1 MLRRSEVTARR
12 DNARR
17 ADVDRSALQYA
28 MASSLRQLL
37 PEQRLECLELAQ
49 VMAASKRED
58 EEHRAG
64 VAVAEARDE
73 TQAIV
78 TSNIYQHPLWSKLP
92 DDLIDMVVDFTL
104 RSGFSPSVNPEED
117 PYSRRAMAVLF
128 LNAMAMW
135 CRVAGRPTCSSLS
148 PETQIT
154 RTSSPRCCCLAS
166 TRLTGQTSSHAIRD
180 RVPAAQPA
188 PHALA
193 AHWRQQSHAACLA
206 REARAFI

>member
-1 MLRRSEVTARR
+1 MERVREQQQQQHQQQQQQLRRVLRRSEVTARR

-58 EEHRAG
+58 EEQRAG

-117 PYSRRAMAVLF
+117 PYFTAVIEFQQRNLPHTGVLRPAQRVLATEWRSVLRAASR
-128 LNAMAMW
+128 
-135 CRVAGRPTCSSLS
+135 
-148 PETQIT
+148 
-154 RTSSPRCCCLAS
+154 
-166 TRLTGQTSSHAIRD
+166 
-180 RVPAAQPA
+180 
-188 PHALA
+188 
-193 AHWRQQSHAACLA
+193 
-206 REARAFI
+206 

>member
-1 MLRRSEVTARR
+1 MERVREQQQQQHQQQQQQLRRVLRRSEVTARR

-58 EEHRAG
+58 EEQRAG

-104 RSGFSPSVNPEED
+104 RSGFSPSIHPEED
-117 PYSRRAMAVLF
+117 PYFTAVFEFQQRNLPHMH
-128 LNAMAMW
+128 L
-135 CRVAGRPTCSSLS
+135 L
-148 PETQIT
+148 
-154 RTSSPRCCCLAS
+154 
-166 TRLTGQTSSHAIRD
+166 LTGRAATIPRLEK
-180 RVPAAQPA
+180 RVPSYEIPSFL
-188 PHALA
+188 PFVTCVPVRVEL
-193 AHWRQQSHAACLA
+193 SL
-206 REARAFI
+206 

>member
-17 ADVDRSALQYA
+17 ADVGRALQYA

-58 EEHRAG
+58 EEQRAG

-104 RSGFSPSVNPEED
+104 RSGFSPSVNPK
-117 PYSRRAMAVLF
+117 R
-128 LNAMAMW
+128 
-135 CRVAGRPTCSSLS
+135 
-148 PETQIT
+148 T
-154 RTSSPRCCCLAS
+154 RTSP
-166 TRLTGQTSSHAIRD
+166 
-180 RVPAAQPA
+180 P
-188 PHALA
+188 
-193 AHWRQQSHAACLA
+193 
-206 REARAFI
+206 

>member
-17 ADVDRSALQYA
+17 ADVDRSTLQDA

-58 EEHRAG
+58 ERSNGRVSLSPRRAT
-64 VAVAEARDE
+64 RRKP
-73 TQAIV
+73 
-78 TSNIYQHPLWSKLP
+78 SSPRNIYQHPLWSKLP
-92 DDLIDMVVDFTL
+92 DDLIDMVVDFKL

-128 LNAMAMW
+128 LNAMAMVSR
-135 CRVAGRPTCSSLS
+135 CGPPDTSPDLFITITCNPNLLD
-148 PETQIT
+148 I
-154 RTSSPRCCCLAS
+154 LAS
-166 TRLTGQTSSHAIRD
+166 LLPGKHPTD
-180 RVPAAQPA
+180 RSDIMSPP
-188 PHALA
+188 
-193 AHWRQQSHAACLA
+193 
-206 REARAFI
+206 

>member
-1 MLRRSEVTARR
+1 MERVREQQQQQQHQQQQQQLRRVLRRSEVTARR

-17 ADVDRSALQYA
+17 ADVDKSAMQYA
-28 MASSLRQLL
+28 VASSLRQLL

-58 EEHRAG
+58 EEQRAG

-92 DDLIDMVVDFTL
+92 DGLIDMVVDFKL

-128 LNAMAMW
+128 LNPMATVSR
-135 CRVAGRPTCSSLS
+135 CGPPDLFITITCN
-148 PETQIT
+148 PNHPDI
-154 RTSSPRCCCLAS
+154 LAS
-166 TRLTGQTSSHAIRD
+166 LLPG
-180 RVPAAQPA
+180 
-188 PHALA
+188 
-193 AHWRQQSHAACLA
+193 
-206 REARAFI
+206 